1 MSDEVDLSTDTLRR
15 MYGQALTQ
23 ASRAV
28 EPEHMV
34 AWAALAALTAELR
47 AALGEAGVIAQAE
60 APVQAGSPWR
70 SVATDPPEHG
80 RCVLVGYLDDAA
92 IDLGYSWWPPV
103 GWKDSDGDVISPP
116 NVGMPIPPLPEVAS

>member
-47 AALGEAGVIAQAE
+47 AALGEAGVIAQVE
-60 APVQAGSPWR
+60 APVEAVSPWR
-70 SVATDPPEHG
+70 SVATDPPTLNVVVFAVWATKQTE
-80 RCVLVGYLDDAA
+80 AA
-92 IDLGYSWWPPV
+92 FHDEESGQWCDTTSSPCLEPPLWW
-103 GWKDSDGDVISPP
+103 
-116 NVGMPIPPLPEVAS
+116 MPIPPLPEVAS